1 MTYFKYVA
9 LAYAVFFIVL
19 AWDFIVPRL
28 QIRQQ
33 LREARARISR
43 TSRTSNAPQV
53 DEELSR

>member
-33 LREARARISR
+33 NRDARARINR
-43 TSRTSNAPQV
+43 ATRSNATVV

>member
-33 LREARARISR
+33 LREARARINRASR
-43 TSRTSNAPQV
+43 SNAAPV

>member
-9 LAYAVFFIVL
+9 MAYAVFFIVL

-28 QIRQQ
+28 QIRQH
-33 LREARARISR
+33 LREVRNRAARAKR
-43 TSRTSNAPQV
+43 TAAAPV

>member
-9 LAYAVFFIVL
+9 MAYAVFFIVL

-33 LREARARISR
+33 LREVRNRAARAKR
-43 TSRTSNAPQV
+43 TAAAPV

>member
-9 LAYAVFFIVL
+9 MAYAVFFIVL

-33 LREARARISR
+33 LREARNRVARAKR
-43 TSRTSNAPQV
+43 TAAIPV

>member
-1 MTYFKYVA
+1 MSYFKYVA

-33 LREARARISR
+33 LRQARARIQR
-43 TSRTSNAPQV
+43 ASRTSNAAV

>member
-33 LREARARISR
+33 LREARARIARASR
-43 TSRTSNAPQV
+43 AAAAPA
-53 DEELSR
+53 DEELNR

>member
-9 LAYAVFFIVL
+9 MAYAVFFVVL

-33 LREARARISR
+33 LREVRSRAARAKR
-43 TSRTSNAPQV
+43 TAAAPV

>member
-9 LAYAVFFIVL
+9 LAYAVFFVVL

-33 LREARARISR
+33 LREARARLTRASR
-43 TSRTSNAPQV
+43 GSAAAV

>member
-9 LAYAVFFIVL
+9 MAYGVFFIVL

-33 LREARARISR
+33 LREARSRVARANR
-43 TSRTSNAPQV
+43 AAATPV

>member
-9 LAYAVFFIVL
+9 MAYAVFFVVL

-33 LREARARISR
+33 LREARNRAARANR
-43 TSRTSNAPQV
+43 AAAAAT

>member
-9 LAYAVFFIVL
+9 MAYAVFFIVL

-28 QIRQQ
+28 QIRRQ
-33 LREARARISR
+33 LRQARSRVARARQA
-43 TSRTSNAPQV
+43 TQVAV

>member
-9 LAYAVFFIVL
+9 MAYAVFFIVL

-33 LREARARISR
+33 LREARNRLARANR
-43 TSRTSNAPQV
+43 TTATPV

>member
-9 LAYAVFFIVL
+9 LAYAVFFIVM

-33 LREARARISR
+33 LREARARIARASR
-43 TSRTSNAPQV
+43 AAAAPV
-53 DEELSR
+53 DEELNR

>member
-1 MTYFKYVA
+1 
-9 LAYAVFFIVL
+9 VL

-33 LREARARISR
+33 LRQARARINR
-43 TSRTSNAPQV
+43 TRRNSGTPQV

>member
-9 LAYAVFFIVL
+9 MAYAVFFIVL

-33 LREARARISR
+33 LREARNRVARAKR
-43 TSRTSNAPQV
+43 TAAVPV

>member
-9 LAYAVFFIVL
+9 MAYAVFFIVL

-28 QIRQQ
+28 QIRRQ
-33 LREARARISR
+33 LRQARSRVARARQAR
-43 TSRTSNAPQV
+43 QVPV

>member
-1 MTYFKYVA
+1 MSYFKYVA

-33 LREARARISR
+33 LRQARARILRASR
-43 TSRTSNAPQV
+43 TSSAAV

>member
-9 LAYAVFFIVL
+9 LAYAVFFVVL

-33 LREARARISR
+33 LREARARLTRASR
-43 TSRTSNAPQV
+43 GSTAPI

>member
-33 LREARARISR
+33 LREARARINRASR
-43 TSRTSNAPQV
+43 SSAAPA

>member
-33 LREARARISR
+33 LREARARIARASR
-43 TSRTSNAPQV
+43 AAAAPV
-53 DEELSR
+53 DEELNR

>member
-33 LREARARISR
+33 KRDARARINR
-43 TSRTSNAPQV
+43 ATRSNAAVV

>member
-9 LAYAVFFIVL
+9 MAYAVFFIVL

-28 QIRQQ
+28 HIRQQ
-33 LREARARISR
+33 LREVRNRAARAKR
-43 TSRTSNAPQV
+43 TAAAPV

>member
-9 LAYAVFFIVL
+9 MAYAVFFIVL

-28 QIRQQ
+28 QIRRQ
-33 LREARARISR
+33 LRQACSRVARARQ
-43 TSRTSNAPQV
+43 TTQVPV

>member
-9 LAYAVFFIVL
+9 MAYAVFFIVL

-33 LREARARISR
+33 LREARSRIARASR
-43 TSRTSNAPQV
+43 ATPAPV

>member
-9 LAYAVFFIVL
+9 MAYAVFFIVL

-33 LREARARISR
+33 LREARARIQRASR
-43 TSRTSNAPQV
+43 TSSAAV

>member
-9 LAYAVFFIVL
+9 MAYAVFFIVL

-33 LREARARISR
+33 LREARNRVARAKR
-43 TSRTSNAPQV
+43 TAATPV

>member
-9 LAYAVFFIVL
+9 MAYAVFFIVL

-33 LREARARISR
+33 LREVRNRVARAKR
-43 TSRTSNAPQV
+43 TAAAPV

>member
-33 LREARARISR
+33 LREARARINRASR
-43 TSRTSNAPQV
+43 STAPV